1 MQKGQAISGRQPQGS
16 RRRGMTMRFAV
27 AYILF
32 AGTKI
37 VEAPDEAAAK
47 EIVEN
52 MTNDELMND
61 AEDHD
66 IVQSVT
72 PAD

>member
-1 MQKGQAISGRQPQGS
+1 
-16 RRRGMTMRFAV
+16 MTMRFAV